1 MLRLRTTTSIHKLKI
16 WQGGLLTKTK
26 RCSSTKK
33 PPSPSNQAPEINFD
47 PSQGNTILHQKAARA
62 AELHAELNAL
72 LDKQAKRRAEEANR
86 PFGAGFLEFM
96 RKSKSEMIN
105 IFAAFTCV
113 LLAWQIS
120 NIRKAARLLLEEAGE
135 KEKRIEKL
143 KNVLRVLS
151 NEEFSA
157 KVVKAYQAQLENS
170 KLLDLENKGK
180 RWFFIGPNRKLEE
193 EGSSVSQQNEKSL
206 LKSVLQNEL
215 SKTIGDLSLTDY
227 ELEDKKL
234 ETLQKEL
241 GMIEKLDNVNSGS
254 NEASLNGLEKVLVEV
269 QQEDN
274 SADSSS
280 KIVKRRGFI

>member
-1 MLRLRTTTSIHKLKI
+1 MLRLRTTTSKHKL
-16 WQGGLLTKTK
+16 GVLLTKTK
-26 RCSSTKK
+26 RCKSTNK
-33 PPSPSNQAPEINFD
+33 PPSSSNQAPEINFD

-72 LDKQAKRRAEEANR
+72 LDKQAKRRTEEANR

-120 NIRKAARLLLEEAGE
+120 NIRKAARLLLEESGE

-151 NEEFSA
+151 NEEFST
-157 KVVKAYQAQLENS
+157 KVVKAYEAQLENS

-180 RWFFIGPNRKLEE
+180 RWFFIWSNRKLVE
-193 EGSSVSQQNEKSL
+193 EGSSLSQQNETL
-206 LKSVLQNEL
+206 LFKSVLQNEL

-241 GMIEKLDNVNSGS
+241 GMMEKNKGLDSLSSGN
-254 NEASLNGLEKVLVEV
+254 NEASINGLEKVLAEV

-274 SADSSS
+274 SSDSSS
-280 KIVKRRGFI
+280 KKVKRKGFI